1 MTTSSV
7 NGTSSAYLS
16 YSDNVLSTGAQLD
29 SRDQQT
35 GRSTPSQQSGSGYPL
50 PDQLA
55 GGQPTQDRLLG
66 YDLRA
71 RTSREGMLKIQVLRR
86 RAGRSPTKAPPTGG
100 EGGIASLNAVM
111 KPPVTSLP
119 QPFHPFASLPIAL
132 RHYNALYQPSVEN
145 NNEYLFQTRRGHEDW
160 TGCLG
165 STQYIQ
171 SVAAQSGQ
179 DLMAASS
186 EVVARL
192 EGKQGEDVRQ
202 RTAAEMSDLQLRYAY
217 AGHVPLANHVEM
229 PERNWDDGQHTP
241 REAARSIIAE
251 LANRFS
257 TPFRPLGERYGAPV
271 QFVGVTTEMGAPAEL
286 GAYDDDFFTHY
297 FGIQRLHRTGDYR
310 SDDYEIFD
318 NNFGAFRYANFNQ
331 LSAAL
336 TADFDISA
344 PRSGRV
350 RFFGLDS
357 QAMIHVR
364 QHGLSDLNLGAVG
377 GSYGIPLPAQPGGY
391 ATLTP
396 PRADLPRPDWD
407 QPGPSWRDELKKRS
421 TDTAADTREG
431 ALYRPSAVS
440 PQELKAHGGFNGE
453 DTPLR
458 NVNLDLHDSAV
469 ARDPH
474 NSDGGGYLG
483 TYRSAF
489 TAQQK
494 MPAKNGYIYDV
505 APSPNMVDVSGSL
518 GAHARNPAQG
528 EVAAMG
534 RIDYNQV
541 RGWWQMKNGEVGNYT
556 ANPDY
561 RWDVYDQTSTAGA
574 QPQLAGFA
582 GDDPAW
588 GDTLHKPFIGST
600 SLRDGKTIYTPKQDP
615 DLTQAQFYG
624 HALEKIQALANGQH
638 YAGPVAIRAKDGW
651 AGGAFGVLTPL
662 SGVNDP
668 LAPGGSSGAPHDR
681 VGVRNTQTPD
691 QDAGSAII
699 TPDGR
704 IEFTDPSY
712 KGSVMRPDSEGFLYA
727 DSRGNSTGDK
737 SGSFHYDTDHHLVSN
752 ANGQRVTYDANGYAQ
767 LSATRNPGP
776 FEETKSRWDIVDRNG
791 KTVTPAADPR
801 SYTDNDAGRAETQ
814 YRFEQDPDSVL
825 PSGTTSFVTGVP
837 SEPDYASFKDW
848 LVEAPRGSG
857 PRIHAWLKHH
867 NAALLYRDGSY
878 VVPGESG
885 ELKLYNLDGVAQ
897 TRVLGEPPRTYRV
910 PDALWV
916 QMQNYTNKRVAF
928 EERNKPV

>member
-1 MTTSSV
+1 MATSSV

-16 YSDNVLSTGAQLD
+16 YPDNLQGRGGHHD

-35 GRSTPSQQSGSGYPL
+35 EGSTPSQQSGSGHPL
-50 PDQLA
+50 PDKRA
-55 GGQPTQDRLLG
+55 GRQPTQDRLSG
-66 YDLRA
+66 NGQRPC
-71 RTSREGMLKIQVLRR
+71 SSQEGMLKIQALQR
-86 RAGRSPTKAPPTGG
+86 RARRSPTEAPPAG
-100 EGGIASLNAVM
+100 EEGRNASPSAVM

-119 QPFHPFASLPIAL
+119 QPFHPYTDLPIAL
-132 RHYNALYQPSVEN
+132 RHYNALYQPSAEN
-145 NNEYLFQTRRGHEDW
+145 NNEYLFQTRRGYEDW
-160 TGCLG
+160 SGCLG
-165 STQYIQ
+165 STQYVE

-186 EVVARL
+186 EVAARL
-192 EGKQGEDVRQ
+192 EGRRGEDVRK
-202 RTAAEMSDLQLRYAY
+202 RTEAEMSDLQIRYGSV
-217 AGHVPLANHVEM
+217 GHVPLANHVEI
-229 PERNWDDGQHTP
+229 PGRDWDDGQHTAG
-241 REAARSIIAE
+241 EVARSIITE

-257 TPFRPLGERYGAPV
+257 RPFNPLGETYGTPV
-271 QFVGVTTEMGAPAEL
+271 QFVGVTTEMSAPAEL
-286 GAYDDDFFTHY
+286 NAHDDDICAHY
-297 FGIQRLHRTGDYR
+297 FGIQRLHQTGDYR
-310 SDDYEIFD
+310 SDGYEIFD
-318 NNFGAFRYANFNQ
+318 NNYGAFRYSNFNQ

-336 TADFDISA
+336 TGYLDATA

-350 RFFGLDS
+350 KFFGLDY

-364 QHGLSDLNLGAVG
+364 QHELGDLNLGAVG
-377 GSYGIPLPAQPGGY
+377 GSYGIPPPAQPGGY

-407 QPGPSWRDELKKRS
+407 RPGPSWRDELKKRS
-421 TDTAADTREG
+421 TDTQSG
-431 ALYRPSAVS
+431 GLYRPSTVS
-440 PQELKAHGGFNGE
+440 PQELKARGGFNSE

-469 ARDPH
+469 AKDPH

-483 TYRSAF
+483 TYRRAL

-494 MPAKNGYIYDV
+494 MPAKDGYIYDV
-505 APSPNMVDVSGSL
+505 APSPNMVDVDGSL
-518 GAHARNPAQG
+518 GAHARNPGLG

-541 RGWWQMKNGEVGNYT
+541 RGWWGMKNGEVGDYT

-588 GDTLHKPFIGST
+588 SDALHKPFIGAT

-615 DLTQAQFYG
+615 NLSQAQFYG

-662 SGVNDP
+662 VGVKDP
-668 LAPGGSSGAPHDR
+668 LAPGEASGIPHDR
-681 VGVRNTQTPD
+681 VGVRNTQRPD
-691 QDAGSAII
+691 KDAGSAII

-704 IEFTDPSY
+704 IEFTDPSC
-712 KGSVMRPDSEGFLYA
+712 KGSVMRPDSGGFLYA
-727 DSRGNSTGDK
+727 DGPGNRATDK
-737 SGSFHYDTDHHLVSN
+737 SDSFHYDEDHHLVSN
-752 ANGQRVTYDANGYAQ
+752 ENGQRVTYDENGYAR
-767 LSATRNPGP
+767 LSATQNPGP
-776 FEETKSRWDIVDRNG
+776 FEETKSRWDIVDRDG

-801 SYTDNDAGRAETQ
+801 SYTDNDAGRADTQ
-814 YRFEQDPDSVL
+814 YRFERDPDSVL

-837 SEPDYASFKDW
+837 GEPDYGSFKDW
-848 LVEAPRGSG
+848 LVEAPRGTG
-857 PRIHAWLKHH
+857 PRMYAWLKDH

-897 TRVLGEPPRTYRV
+897 TNVLGEPPRTYRV
-910 PDALWV
+910 PDALWA
-916 QMQNYTNKRVAF
+916 QMQSYTTRRAAF
-928 EERNKPV
+928 EQRNETV